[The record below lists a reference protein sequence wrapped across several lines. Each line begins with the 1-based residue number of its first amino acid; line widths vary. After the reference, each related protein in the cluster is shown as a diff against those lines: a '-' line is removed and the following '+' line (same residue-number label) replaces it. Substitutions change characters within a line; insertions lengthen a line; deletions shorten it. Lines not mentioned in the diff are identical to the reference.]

1 MKKLF
6 SIAIPTWEINGKGAE
21 YLEFSFNR
29 IANQTIN
36 PINLEVVISDHS
48 RNNDIEDLC
57 KNWNSILDIK
67 YVRCEE
73 GRGKI
78 APNLNNAIRNCEGV
92 YIKML
97 FQDDFLYDQHA
108 MMYLYNRISK
118 LNEVKWLVSSC
129 VHTKDGETL
138 YDPMIPYY
146 HPYIYR
152 GINTISCP
160 SVLTIKNDEDKLY
173 FDESLN
179 WLVDVEYYKRLYDKF
194 GRPEVLQDICIVNRD
209 AEVRTT
215 NMITENQKQEEII
228 RVSKM
233 YD

>member
-6 SIAIPTWEINGKGAE
+6 SIAIPTWEIGGLGVE

-29 IANQTIN
+29 IANQTMDLKTI
-36 PINLEVVISDHS
+36 EVVVSDHS
-48 RNNDIEDLC
+48 IDNNIEDLC
-57 KNWNSILDIK
+57 SNWNSILDIK
-67 YVRCEE
+67 YVRCKE

-78 APNLNNAIRNCEGV
+78 APNLNNAIRYCEGA

-97 FQDDFLYDQHA
+97 FQDDFFYDQHV
-108 MMYLYNRISK
+108 MKRLYDTIISK
-118 LNEVKWLVSSC
+118 SNTNWIVSSC
-129 VHTKDGETL
+129 VHTKDGESL

-152 GINTISCP
+152 GVNTISCP
-160 SVLTIKNDEDKLY
+160 SVLTIKNDEHKLF

-194 GRPEVLQDICIVNRD
+194 GLPEVIEDICIVNRD
-209 AEVRTT
+209 AQIRTT
-215 NMITENQKQEEII
+215 NMITEKQKQEEIDK
-228 RVSKM
+228 VSKM